1 MAASGGKLPHRPN
14 AAALLFVR
22 PPGRRGGLAVAVV
35 CELAMSEMSGLRDIR
50 VSRLIIRLMASRLLP
65 FKSGR
70 RATIA
75 SSSALAVA
83 ERSSV
88 GRSRATIAST

>member
-1 MAASGGKLPHRPN
+1 MQPEDDEHVLKRTSRAWSSLPAASQSL
-14 AAALLFVR
+14 
-22 PPGRRGGLAVAVV
+22 VAVV

-50 VSRLIIRLMASRLLP
+50 VSRLKIRLMASKLLP